1 MAEESASKSSRGQPD
16 PGVLAAVDAY
26 IEERRADLVELV
38 QELVRFE
45 TVSVDLS
52 PGSDHR
58 RNEEKALQ
66 EVVADR
72 LGRLGAEID
81 QWEPD
86 ASALRDHPMM
96 PPWHHWEDR
105 PITVGVLRG
114 AGGGR
119 SLIIN
124 GHVDVVDPGD
134 LEHWSSPPF
143 AAEVRDG
150 CVYGRGAV
158 DMKGGIA
165 AALFAV
171 EALVD
176 NGVRLGG
183 DLTFEAVTDEET
195 CAMGT
200 VAAIERGYRADAGL
214 VPEPTRLNLWIATRG
229 LLHGTLRIPGR
240 SAHAEVNQPD
250 WREGGGVNAIERS
263 LPLMRSLEEL
273 NADWGRRPAK
283 AHPLLGRP
291 RAQPTV
297 IRGGVFISNVPEAC
311 EIQYNA
317 TYLPGDADERGYGS
331 VPRGEIVE
339 AVGRA
344 ASDDD
349 WLEAHPPEWSWA
361 TDYPPSE
368 ISPNEEI
375 IAVARGAAR
384 SLGMAG
390 DSEGIDTTYDGALL
404 TRLGGVP
411 SPAFGP
417 GDLGRAHAPD
427 EWISIDELVLGA
439 RAYARAVCHW
449 CGIHNREG
457 VAR

>member
-1 MAEESASKSSRGQPD
+1 VSELGGADPSQGQPD
-16 PGVLAAVDAY
+16 PGAIAAVDAY
-26 IEERRADLVELV
+26 IEERRADLVGFV
-38 QELVRFE
+38 QELVRFD

-58 RNEEKALQ
+58 RNEEKSLQ

-72 LGRLGAEID
+72 LARLGAEID
-81 QWEPD
+81 QWEPE

-96 PPWHHWEDR
+96 PPWHHWEGR
-105 PITVGVLRG
+105 PITVGVLPG
-114 AGGGR
+114 AGAGR

-134 LEHWSSPPF
+134 LERWSSPPF
-143 AAEVRDG
+143 AAEVREG
-150 CVYGRGAV
+150 RVYGRGAV

-171 EALVD
+171 EALVAS
-176 NGVRLGG
+176 GVRLGG

-200 VAAIERGYRADAGL
+200 VAAIERGYCADAGL

-229 LLHGTLRIPGR
+229 LLHGTLRVPGR
-240 SAHAEVNQPD
+240 SAHAEVNQPG
-250 WREGGGVNAIERS
+250 WQEGGGVNAIERA
-263 LPLMRSLEEL
+263 LPLMRALEDLSAE
-273 NADWGRRPAK
+273 WERRPAK

-291 RAQPTV
+291 RVQPTV
-297 IRGGVFISNVPEAC
+297 IRGGAFISNVPEAC

-317 TYLPGDADERGYGS
+317 TYLPGDADERGYGGT
-331 VPRGEIVE
+331 PRGEIVE
-339 AVGRA
+339 AVARA

-349 WLEAHPPEWSWA
+349 WLGVHPPEWSWA

-368 ISPNEEI
+368 IPADGAI
-375 IAVARGAAR
+375 IAEAQAAAR
-384 SLGMAG
+384 SLGTGG

-427 EWISIDELVLGA
+427 EWIGVDELVLGA
-439 RAYARAVCHW
+439 RAYARAICSW
-449 CGIHNREG
+449 CGIHNGKGGTR
-457 VAR
+457 

>member
-1 MAEESASKSSRGQPD
+1 MNEGNSMPFSRSEPD
-16 PGVLAAVDAY
+16 PGAIAAVDAY
-26 IEERRADLVELV
+26 IEEQQADLVDFV
-38 QELVRFE
+38 QELVRFN

-52 PGSDHR
+52 AGSDHR
-58 RNEEKALQ
+58 HNEEKPLQ

-72 LGRLGAEID
+72 LARLGAEID

-86 ASALRDHPMM
+86 AAALRDHPMM

-105 PITVGVLRG
+105 PMTVGVLQG
-114 AGGGR
+114 AGEGR

-134 LEHWSSPPF
+134 PERWSSPPF
-143 AAEVRDG
+143 AAEIRDG
-150 CVYGRGAV
+150 RVYGRGAV

-171 EALVD
+171 EALIA
-176 NGVRLGG
+176 NGVRLRG
-183 DLTFEAVTDEET
+183 DLTFESVTDEET

-214 VPEPTRLNLWIATRG
+214 VPEPTNMNLWIATRG

-250 WREGGGVNAIERS
+250 WQEGGGVNAIEHS
-263 LPLMRSLEEL
+263 LPLMRALEEL
-273 NADWGRRPAK
+273 NADWERRPAK
-283 AHPLLGRP
+283 AHQLLGRP

-297 IRGGVFISNVPEAC
+297 IRGGGFISNMPESC

-317 TYLPGDADERGYGS
+317 TYLPGDADKRGYGS
-331 VPRGEIVE
+331 TPRGEIVE
-339 AVGRA
+339 AVARA

-349 WLEAHPPEWSWA
+349 WLEVHPPEWSWA

-368 ISPNEEI
+368 IPEDEEI
-375 IAVARGAAR
+375 IAAASAAAR
-384 SLGMAG
+384 SLGTG
-390 DSEGIDTTYDGALL
+390 GNSEGIDTTYDGALL

-417 GDLGRAHAPD
+417 GDLGRAHALD
-427 EWISIDELVLGA
+427 EWIGIDELVLGA
-439 RAYARAVCHW
+439 RVYARVICQW
-449 CGIHNREG
+449 CGIHNGKGG
-457 VAR
+457 VR